1 MSVPRL
7 ETYIDRII
15 ASGARA
21 MQYVE
26 GMDRIMFRTD
36 QIRQDAVIANIMA
49 IGECVTKIMDG
60 FPDFTLDHPEI
71 PWRDIKNMRNR
82 IAHQYFQLD
91 IDTIWVTVDLMIP
104 ELVSQLSYAR
114 NRHAQG
120 E

>member
-15 ASGARA
+15 SSGKRA
-21 MQYVE
+21 MGYVD
-26 GMDRIMFRTD
+26 GMDRVTFRTD

-49 IGECVTKIMDG
+49 IGECVAKIMET
-60 FPDFTLDHPEI
+60 FPDFVAEHPEI

-91 IDTIWVTVDLMIP
+91 IDTIWVTADLMIP
-104 ELVSQLSYAR
+104 ELVSQLSYIR